1 MTTPPALREAVH
13 CLHRVTRLPVDLA
26 DPVFA
31 HYSTMKL
38 GAAASVAHYA
48 ALLVPLVERVIAAD
62 PSCRDWVLTAPG
74 ADSLP
79 SGANLLCE
87 AVDELLRGRLRPGVA
102 LRRIDIRQH
111 PGDPRHRELT
121 RADKYS
127 RLRWSERRRS
137 RAYWHSLL
145 VDEPA
150 FAGRAVIFVNDINVT
165 GAQRDGMREWF
176 ARMGAASVT
185 WVYIV
190 DVDETIGRTAPEL
203 ENAINESTPLS
214 IERLAELLLSDGIR
228 VTSKCVGKL
237 LSLGVRDL
245 TKLLVLLGDAG
256 RAELRRLA
264 LADSRYQA
272 AQYASKLA
280 LVLGEG
286 TPSRRRR
293 KPTPLAGSQARQ

>member
-1 MTTPPALREAVH
+1 MTPLPALPESVH

-31 HYSTMKL
+31 CYSKMKL
-38 GAAASVAHYA
+38 GDAASVAHYA
-48 ALLVPLVERVIAAD
+48 ALLVPLVERAIAAAPD
-62 PSCRDWVLTAPG
+62 RRDWVLTAPG
-74 ADSLP
+74 ADALP

-87 AVDELLRGRLRPGVA
+87 AVDELLRGRLAPEIA
-102 LRRIDIRQH
+102 PRRIDIRQH
-111 PGDPRHRELT
+111 PGDPRHRELS

-145 VDEPA
+145 IDEPE

-165 GAQRDGMREWF
+165 GAQRDGMRKWF

-185 WVYIV
+185 WIYIV
-190 DVDETIGRTAPEL
+190 DVDEAVGRAAPEL
-203 ENAINESTPLS
+203 ENAINESRPLS
-214 IERLAELLLSDGIR
+214 IEGLAELLLSDGVR
-228 VTSKCVGKL
+228 VTSKCIGKV
-237 LSLGVRDL
+237 LSLSVPDL
-245 TKLLVLLGDAG
+245 ERLLALLGEGG

-264 LADSRYQA
+264 MADSRYAA
-272 AQYASKLA
+272 AQYAAKLA

-286 TPSRRRR
+286 ARPPRRR
-293 KPTPLAGSQARQ
+293 KPTPLGGSQARQ